1 MSTFP
6 VEWRDHEWFSFLLF
20 LSDASQYVKVGCF
33 RDKLSPRARALPELL
48 ANYRGNINWN
58 NLMEVVEKCA
68 KKAKEK
74 NYMYF
79 AWVLVRD
86 ITYTWETIDC
96 RKILFYSIHS
106 LQSSNDCFKQ
116 SCSGLSASTNSDS
129 LVNSKL
135 FLS

>member
-1 MSTFP
+1 MLPVSTFP
-6 VEWRDHEWFSFLLF
+6 VEWRDHELFSFLLF

-79 AWVLVRD
+79 A
-86 ITYTWETIDC
+86 
-96 RKILFYSIHS
+96 
-106 LQSSNDCFKQ
+106 
-116 SCSGLSASTNSDS
+116 
-129 LVNSKL
+129 
-135 FLS
+135 